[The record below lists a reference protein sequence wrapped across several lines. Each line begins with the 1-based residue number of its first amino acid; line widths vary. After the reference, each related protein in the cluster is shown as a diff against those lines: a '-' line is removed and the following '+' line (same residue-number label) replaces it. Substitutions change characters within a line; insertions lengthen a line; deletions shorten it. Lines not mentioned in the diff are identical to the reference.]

1 MNRIKT
7 VDYTNETD
15 ILIAPESYLDAMP
28 VVVKDTGVTAGADGK
43 KIIKAGTPLYA
54 ASDIFMNPQTKMQ
67 GIAAAEGGKP
77 YGIARWD
84 IDVTEG
90 ENNGTMINIGVV
102 DYLKLDASV
111 QALIDDQKANLTRIL
126 FRKGRK
132 D

>member
-7 VDYTNETD
+7 VNYTNETD
-15 ILIAPESYLDAMP
+15 ILIAPESYLDTMP
-28 VVVKDTGVTAGADGK
+28 VVVKDTGVTADAAGR
-43 KIIKAGTPLYA
+43 KIVKAGTPLYA

-67 GIAAAEGGKP
+67 VAAAAEGGKP

-84 IDVTEG
+84 IDVTDG

-102 DYLKLDASV
+102 DYLKLDAAT
-111 QALIDDQKANLTRIL
+111 QALVTAQIANLPRIL